1 MRLDEDLAQ
10 RIESAAVD
18 MAWGAGEILAGH
30 FGKQFSIEY
39 KDKDQRDPVT
49 EVDKSC
55 QDFLS
60 NEINRRFPGHGI
72 LGEETTG
79 QDSSASGTRSH
90 GAKKPGNSPSDDSPL
105 AEHGGDK
112 NAGEH
117 GGEKKPGDG
126 DNGTEGEPSPDYL
139 WVLDPL
145 DGTTNF
151 LNGLPVYAC
160 SIGVLHRGW
169 PVAAALYIPWPNPKG
184 GFVLHCRKGGGCFAD
199 DEPVSVFQSEELVAN
214 KLVGLPGSFSAT
226 AGFGP
231 KVRSKAGEMR
241 TTGSIA
247 YELAMTACGVM
258 QYSIFGAPRMWDMAG
273 GALAVMEA
281 KGTVMTKFRGEKQ
294 WHALESLVPGWEA
307 KTPSMKEL
315 RGWMAPLV
323 AGNGQLAPLIANNI
337 QTKFRP
343 LAKIRRFTRKL
354 VPKLG
359 SHQRH

>member
-1 MRLDEDLAQ
+1 MLFDDALAQ
-10 RIESAAVD
+10 QIESAAVE
-18 MAWGAGEILAGH
+18 MAWGAGEILSGH
-30 FGKQFSIEY
+30 FGKQISIEY
-39 KDKDQRDPVT
+39 KDKDKRDPVT

-60 NEINRRFPGHGI
+60 KEINRKFPGHGI
-72 LGEETTG
+72 LGEETTIKNNG
-79 QDSSASGTRSH
+79 EGREGGH
-90 GAKKPGNSPSDDSPL
+90 GAKNRGASPSADSPSV
-105 AEHGGDK
+105 
-112 NAGEH
+112 NH
-117 GGEKKPGDG
+117 GGEKKTGDEASG
-126 DNGTEGEPSPDYL
+126 PEDEPSPDYL

-151 LNGLPVYAC
+151 LNGLPMYAS

-169 PVAAALYIPWPNPKG
+169 PVAAALYIPWPNTKG

-199 DEPVSVFQSEELVAN
+199 DEPVSVYQSEELVAN
-214 KLVGLPGSFSAT
+214 KLVGMPGSFFAT
-226 AGFGP
+226 AVFGP

-281 KGTVMTKFRGEKQ
+281 KGTVMTKFRGEKR
-294 WHALESLVPGWEA
+294 WHALESLVPGWET
-307 KTPSMKEL
+307 KTPTMKEL
-315 RGWMAPLV
+315 RGWAAPLV
-323 AGNGQLAPLIANNI
+323 AGNDQLAPLIANNI
-337 QTKFRP
+337 QPKFRP

-354 VPKLG
+354 VPKRPSTSSG
-359 SHQRH
+359 

>member
-1 MRLDEDLAQ
+1 MLFDDALAQ
-10 RIESAAVD
+10 QIECAAVE
-18 MAWGAGEILAGH
+18 MARGAGEILAGH
-30 FGKQFSIEY
+30 FGKQISIEY
-39 KDKDQRDPVT
+39 KDKDHRDPVT
-49 EVDKSC
+49 EVDKTC

-60 NEINRRFPGHGI
+60 KEINRKFPGHGI

-79 QDSSASGTRSH
+79 QKSSADEEESH
-90 GAKKPGNSPSDDSPL
+90 GAKRRGDSPAVGHGGMTKTGEHNGGKKTGDEADGPGN
-105 AEHGGDK
+105 
-112 NAGEH
+112 
-117 GGEKKPGDG
+117 
-126 DNGTEGEPSPDYL
+126 EPSPDYL

-151 LNGLPVYAC
+151 LNGLPVYAS

-226 AGFGP
+226 AAFGP
-231 KVRSKAGEMR
+231 QVRSKAGEMR

-281 KGTVMTKFRGEKQ
+281 KGTVMTRFRGEKQ
-294 WHALESLVPGWEA
+294 WHALESLVPNWET
-307 KTPSMKEL
+307 KTPTMKEL

-323 AGNGQLAPLIANNI
+323 AGNAQLAPLIANNI
-337 QTKFRP
+337 RPKFRP
-343 LAKIRRFTRKL
+343 LAKLRRFSRRLRRAGQK
-354 VPKLG
+354 
-359 SHQRH
+359 H